1 MQRVTVTDHEL
12 AERNR
17 RTLLACFD
25 QDAHGSRGARV
36 VRSPGIAV
44 AVFVT
49 PPEGEYLNNAV
60 LEASASEAERAAAV
74 AFAEDEY
81 AAAGVAEFAIWIDEL
96 DDAGERFLTD
106 RGYRQTESTLAMSLD
121 LAELPAPPV
130 TPAIGPAG
138 VELVW
143 DDWDAYCELLEL
155 PGFLADADP
164 GAYRVVTARV
174 EGGGAEAMAFH
185 HDGDCGIFNV
195 GTSEPLRGRGLGSMV
210 TRALLD
216 DAVARG
222 CRTAS
227 LQSTPEAERLYAR
240 LGFRALGRIRE
251 FSRRAF

>member
-1 MQRVTVTDHEL
+1 MAITDRDL
-12 AERNR
+12 AARNR

-25 QDAHGSRGARV
+25 QDARGSRGARV
-36 VRSPGIAV
+36 VRAPGIAV

-49 PPEGEYLNNAV
+49 PPEGAYLNNAV
-60 LEASASEAERAAAV
+60 LESSVSDAERAAAV
-74 AFAEDEY
+74 AFAEHEY
-81 AAAGVAEFAIWIDEL
+81 ASAGIAEFAIWIDEH
-96 DDAGERFLTD
+96 DDAGQRFLTD
-106 RGYRQTESTLAMSLD
+106 RGYRQTESTLAMSMD
-121 LAELPAPPV
+121 LGEVPAPP
-130 TPAIGPAG
+130 AGPAG

-164 GAYRVVTARV
+164 AAYRVVTARV

-195 GTSEPLRGRGLGSMV
+195 GTTEAVRRRGLGAMV

-222 CRTAS
+222 CGTAS

-251 FSRRAF
+251 FSRSRPERS